1 MKPIIFLKPVF
12 KEMIWGDDLI
22 ANEEFIAS
30 AV

>member
-12 KEMIWGDDLI
+12 EEMIWGDDLI